1 MTNKKQTNRGI
12 ASEEIHGIFGG
23 ITKTRSEET
32 GKWVYT
38 LTLITD
44 SREG

>member
-1 MTNKKQTNRGI
+1 MTNKKQIREEP
-12 ASEEIHGIFGG
+12 SEGVHGIFGG
-23 ITKTRSEET
+23 ITQTRSEET